1 MKVCEL
7 LNVLSKDYNIN
18 LYGKDERLLYKG
30 SVNPLCYSLYGERNV
45 KRLELDECEVSFD
58 IYMYPIDN

>member
-7 LNVLSKDYNIN
+7 LDALNKEYNIN
-18 LYGKDERLLYKG
+18 LYGKDEHLVYKG

-58 IYMYPIDN
+58 IYMCPIDN